1 MKKRAVLLALYLG
14 FMVIAAACNT
24 ATGDDIAVHS
34 NTSADFSE
42 NETDSEVM
50 PFSKTSSVTVV
61 YGTETTSQTYGET
74 TAVSETKSSE
84 IITADTAS
92 EDDVP
97 EEIFTDEDIY
107 INSFNSDYLS
117 QDKKPPDEMLFIETD
132 EQLSFAEDRYGLAVP
147 DDLPK
152 SDEWRYNR
160 KAADAFQAMKASY
173 PISDYSYAVCYDEL
187 NCGGYYLHADRLV
200 KKGTLLYFG
209 MDENS
214 YSPGEWDM
222 VPQVMGGFCHM
233 AAIPKNLFGNTVF
246 ENVVYPDKNDL
257 MQDINYSF
265 GVRFDIGTQK
275 LYDAFG
281 GDVILIDSQ
290 KEYDDFLER
299 AEKYVTDGK
308 LSLNTDFEKCSA
320 AVCFFTNE
328 YKYPSFYNNGI
339 IVSDGKVTFDYVL
352 KADPDNTEK
361 IPSCAP
367 VWSMH
372 LFRSGFWSDALQLF
386 IVTEM

>member
-42 NETDSEVM
+42 NETDFEVTSFSE
-50 PFSKTSSVTVV
+50 TSSVTAEKLS
-61 YGTETTSQTYGET
+61 ETKSTSQTNGET

-187 NCGGYYLHADRLV
+187 NCGGYYLHADRLIR
-200 KKGTLLYFG
+200 KGTLLYFG

-352 KADPDNTEK
+352 NENPDNTEK
-361 IPSCAP
+361 NPKLRTCMVYAFIPK
-367 VWSMH
+367 H
-372 LFRSGFWSDALQLF
+372 FL
-386 IVTEM
+386 E

>member
-1 MKKRAVLLALYLG
+1 M
-14 FMVIAAACNT
+14 
-24 ATGDDIAVHS
+24 
-34 NTSADFSE
+34 
-42 NETDSEVM
+42 
-50 PFSKTSSVTVV
+50 
-61 YGTETTSQTYGET
+61 
-74 TAVSETKSSE
+74 
-84 IITADTAS
+84 
-92 EDDVP
+92 P
-97 EEIFTDEDIY
+97 EEIFTDKDIY

-160 KAADAFQAMKASY
+160 KVADAFQTMKASY
-173 PISDYSYAVCYDEL
+173 PISDYSYAVCYNEL

-200 KKGTLLYFG
+200 RKGTLLYFG

-246 ENVVYPDKNDL
+246 ENVIYPDRNDL

-290 KEYDDFLER
+290 KEYDDFLEQ
-299 AEKYVTDGK
+299 AQKYVTDGK

-328 YKYPSFYNNGI
+328 YKYPSFFNNGV
-339 IVSDGKVTFDYVL
+339 IVSDGKVAFDYVL
-352 KADPDNTEK
+352 KADPGNTEK
-361 IPSCAP
+361 NPKLRTCMVYAFIPKRF
-367 VWSMH
+367 
-372 LFRSGFWSDALQLF
+372 L
-386 IVTEM
+386 E